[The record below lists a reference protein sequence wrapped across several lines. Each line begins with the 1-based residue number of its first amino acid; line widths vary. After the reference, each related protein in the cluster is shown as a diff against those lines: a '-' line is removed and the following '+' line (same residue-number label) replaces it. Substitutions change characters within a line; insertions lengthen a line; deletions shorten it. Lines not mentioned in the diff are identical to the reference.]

1 MPGIDARKTSSAAP
15 ASESANVVLLWL
27 REGRGSYETDAAG
40 IFPCRGNRPWTA
52 SSTQM
57 SSSSSFQR
65 KASPCRRSWTRSSWA
80 WGALAS
86 KGYFVAG
93 KLTSRSSDNSSQMR
107 RSSTQQRRAAI
118 GEGAL
123 LSMKRSIGVNQGL
136 AMFHYEPLNF
146 PQLGRSKAVVGGHRN
161 RPQPKLRL
169 DFVAFDVNV
178 RRFVRFTAVKVKTIR
193 TNAQHGRHARIL
205 SLCPKLSNLS
215 KSGDQ
220 ANRVH
225 AIRESKPVL

>member
-93 KLTSRSSDNSSQMR
+93 KLASRSSDNSSQMR

-123 LSMKRSIGVNQGL
+123 LSMKRN
-136 AMFHYEPLNF
+136 LN
-146 PQLGRSKAVVGGHRN
+146 AC
-161 RPQPKLRL
+161 
-169 DFVAFDVNV
+169 
-178 RRFVRFTAVKVKTIR
+178 RR
-193 TNAQHGRHARIL
+193 
-205 SLCPKLSNLS
+205 LSNLQTGNPAQLVEIGARTFLS
-215 KSGDQ
+215 ALAAGS
-220 ANRVH
+220 RVTKNFRAPENVRCTPTTRMH
-225 AIRESKPVL
+225 TIKESKPIL